1 MFRTLL
7 PALALVATPALADM
21 NEKTSDRDVTDTM
34 DRLESAVTSAGA
46 TVFARVDHAQGAT
59 DAGMYLPDAQL
70 LIFGNPQI
78 GTLAMQDDPRAGLY
92 LPMKVLVYDDE
103 GTTRVV
109 WQDPE
114 EMFDEIDIDDD
125 ADYLA
130 KMDEAL
136 GKLTD
141 AATQ

>member
-1 MFRTLL
+1 MRHLL
-7 PALALVATPALADM
+7 IPALLLAATPALAEL
-21 NEKTSDRDVTDTM
+21 NATTSERDVTDTM

-59 DAGMYLPDAQL
+59 DAGMYLPESQL

-103 GTTRVV
+103 GTTRIV

-136 GKLTD
+136 TNLTD